1 MLASHEF
8 GNKTAAEGRGERGD
22 GRSFAWGNFAPIVS
36 RVDRTALR
44 KCSRSFF
51 FFVSLTVPFFSQIG
65 RNCSAR
71 RLVFRVSDRKWSE
84 DRSKVFKE
92 IFGGRTV
99 STVCAFLCIVLY
111 RFLYRAGNP
120 SRGSISVILYR
131 GVTAT
136 DNLPSHP
143 YNFLRDK
150 TSILI
155 ASILQIICK
164 FFFFFFFLLFLFLSL
179 AFFGKFWWNSIIDFV
194 RCFFRSGIALRKMRS
209 EKDGDV
215 IISGIV
221 DSSNRPWSGRLEARG
236 DLSIGR

>member
-179 AFFGKFWWNSIIDFV
+179 FFWKILMELDYRSFDVFFEAGSRFEKWGARRMAMLSFLESSI
-194 RCFFRSGIALRKMRS
+194 RR
-209 EKDGDV
+209 
-215 IISGIV
+215 
-221 DSSNRPWSGRLEARG
+221 
-236 DLSIGR
+236 IGRGRAG